1 MLFQL
6 YFTTRDRGQLRGY
19 SRRLGPKIGSNEVL
33 KRRVE
38 IRRAIQV
45 HWVGEEA
52 DIASYILAFALPSS
66 PDELH
71 LKEGETKY
79 HLQLNQACIYMLF
92 NCFNWSDTI
101 PAMPRMTTFATAI
114 WLPKGD

>member
-6 YFTTRDRGQLRGY
+6 YFTTRDRRQLRGY

-33 KRRVE
+33 KLRVE

-66 PDELH
+66 PDELRQR
-71 LKEGETKY
+71 EGETKCNI
-79 HLQLNQACIYMLF
+79 QLLRYI
-92 NCFNWSDTI
+92 NCFSCLNCLNWSDTI
-101 PAMPRMTTFATAI
+101 LAMPKMTTFATAI
-114 WLPKGD
+114 WLPK

>member
-6 YFTTRDRGQLRGY
+6 YFTTRDRRQLRGY
-19 SRRLGPKIGSNEVL
+19 SRRLGPKIGSNEGL

-45 HWVGEEA
+45 HWLGEEA

-79 HLQLNQACIYMLF
+79 HPQLLRYVLF

-101 PAMPRMTTFATAI
+101 PAMPRMTTFATTI